1 MGIIEAANDTLQSPE
16 GISILYRCLAELIF
30 PEGPELPETFAGHI
44 TNILIRQKK
53 VINETRKKCI
63 K

>member
-1 MGIIEAANDTLQSPE
+1 MGTNEAANDTLQSPE

-44 TNILIRQKK
+44 TNI
-53 VINETRKKCI
+53 
-63 K
+63 